1 VHEKWA
7 YFMPELVVRPQKIKV
22 FGRPGG
28 GTLELGSN
36 VSLGYR
42 TIINCHQNISIGDNV
57 NIAPDVKIYDHDHN
71 FKDHPLSGNEW
82 RTSFITE
89 KIEIGSNV
97 WIGANTIILRG
108 TIIGDNTVIGAG
120 CILKGKFDGNCV
132 ITQKRNTSIKAL
144 KADS

>member
-1 VHEKWA
+1 MKITEAFTGKT
-7 YFMPELVVRPQKIKV
+7 LVIT
-22 FGRPGG
+22 GG
-28 GTLELGSN
+28 
-36 VSLGYR
+36 
-42 TIINCHQNISIGDNV
+42 
-57 NIAPDVKIYDHDHN
+57 
-71 FKDHPLSGNEW
+71 

>member
-1 VHEKWA
+1 
-7 YFMPELVVRPQKIKV
+7 MPGTVKSELFPDAVREVQMWPAGENRI
-22 FGRPGG
+22 PC
-28 GTLELGSN
+28 GSPWQW
-36 VSLGYR
+36 SLH
-42 TIINCHQNISIGDNV
+42 NSIGDNV